1 MSERMVLTVGW
12 IPSDATTPTIL
23 VGDPEQSKTIE
34 ADFEI
39 LGDEIIEMSSEFR
52 LNVSGR
58 DWFNASSPLFA
69 GLSEAISHALKI
81 PGPPPSLLDNAW
93 ALFQWEQEH
102 EVPEL
107 KIVGDENSG
116 GEFANPD
123 GAYNGCFY
131 VRYYAEEEDEVFGEQ
146 VVVMTP

>member
-23 VGDPEQSKTIE
+23 VGDPEQSKTTE

-39 LGDEIIEMSSEFR
+39 LGNEIIGIGSEFR
-52 LNVSGR
+52 LNVSGQ
-58 DWFNASSPLFA
+58 DWFDASGSIFTA
-69 GLSEAISHALKI
+69 LSQATSHTVRM
-81 PGPPPSLLDNAW
+81 PGPRPNLLGNAW
-93 ALFQWEQEH
+93 ALFQWELEH

-107 KIVGDENSG
+107 KVVGDENSG
-116 GEFANPD
+116 GEFANPN

-131 VRYYAEEEDEVFGEQ
+131 VRYYAEEEGEVFGEQ
-146 VVVMTP
+146 IVVMTP